1 MRHCNEKK
9 RFPRIT
15 KNDRHAKKI
24 SNNVYIGY
32 GFSLP
37 YTAKTLSPQD
47 TQLISS
53 PSITRIN
60 KCTPERRQP
69 RAQPKILN
77 IPGAIKSFSPT
88 EQQLG

>member
-1 MRHCNEKK
+1 M
-9 RFPRIT
+9 
-15 KNDRHAKKI
+15 I
-24 SNNVYIGY
+24 SNNVFIGY

-60 KCTPERRQP
+60 NCTPERRQP
-69 RAQPKILN
+69 QAQPKISKF
-77 IPGAIKSFSPT
+77 PGVRKSFTPT

>member
-1 MRHCNEKK
+1 M
-9 RFPRIT
+9 
-15 KNDRHAKKI
+15 I
-24 SNNVYIGY
+24 SNNVFIGY

-47 TQLISS
+47 TQRIPS

-60 KCTPERRQP
+60 KSTPERRQP
-69 RAQPKILN
+69 RAQPKISN
-77 IPGAIKSFSPT
+77 FSGAVKSFSPT